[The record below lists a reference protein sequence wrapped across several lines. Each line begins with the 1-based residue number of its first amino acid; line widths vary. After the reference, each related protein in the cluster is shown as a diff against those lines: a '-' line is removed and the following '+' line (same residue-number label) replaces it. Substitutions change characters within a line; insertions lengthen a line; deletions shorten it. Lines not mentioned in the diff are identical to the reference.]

1 MARTQKFKG
10 EAMRRLVET
19 AKRQGSRAAA
29 KAFGVSVVTVRRYVA
44 QADAAAGP
52 APLQFDAKAPLGTAQ
67 PTLKST
73 VAGGDPYPFGAP
85 DDPERADTA
94 DAAHRGANG
103 ASRPEQGQAEQAE
116 PSAASAPD
124 HVPLTGEALVDLS
137 EMAVA
142 MAGHVALAQAGLEGD
157 LETAKLLEFTER
169 ERAKL
174 LVTAPYAAQYLDQ
187 FISNAPLVAAITFGV
202 SLAIVG
208 AGKIMAV
215 RALARERAPKADR
228 KAPRFMA
235 SDPLTAEMFDKPT

>member
-10 EAMRRLVET
+10 AAMRRLVET
-19 AKRQGSRAAA
+19 AKREGSRAAA

-52 APLQFDAKAPLGTAQ
+52 APLQFDAKAPLGLAQ

-73 VAGGDPYPFGAP
+73 VAGGDPYPFAAP
-85 DDPERADTA
+85 DDEERADTA
-94 DAAHRGANG
+94 DAAHRGSNG
-103 ASRPEQGQAEQAE
+103 ASQPEPEQAGT
-116 PSAASAPD
+116 SAAPAPD

-142 MAGHVALAQAGLEGD
+142 MAGHVALAHAGLEGD
-157 LETAKLLEFTER
+157 LETAKLLEFSER

-228 KAPRFMA
+228 KPPRFVMN
-235 SDPLTAEMFDKPT
+235 DPLTAEMFDKPT